1 MNHESF
7 DNAVQRR
14 SQPGQRDCTGIGH
27 GMDSRTTG
35 DLSGYCELYFEVQA
49 DWGWVAN
56 IRAIS
61 SNKTTSVIFLLL
73 PRNRIESGKTLT
85 FTLLRESCQALLRAF
100 RVAAS

>member
-1 MNHESF
+1 MQIC
-7 DNAVQRR
+7 AVQRR
-14 SQPGQRDCTGIGH
+14 SQPGERDCTGIVLGLWIGH

-49 DWGWVAN
+49 DWVWVAN

-61 SNKTTSVIFLLL
+61 SHKTTSVIFLLL

-85 FTLLRESCQALLRAF
+85 FHF
-100 RVAAS
+100 AARILPGFITSI